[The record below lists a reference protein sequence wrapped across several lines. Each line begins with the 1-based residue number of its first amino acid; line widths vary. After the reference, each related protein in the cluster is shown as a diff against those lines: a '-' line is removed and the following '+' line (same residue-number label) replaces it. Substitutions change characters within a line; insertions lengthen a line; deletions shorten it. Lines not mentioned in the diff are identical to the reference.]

1 MGYIYK
7 ITNLKNNKCYIGET
21 KELDV
26 ERRWK
31 GHIRSITRGGGC
43 PILKSAINKH
53 GIKSFKF
60 EVLIICFDDDRFTY
74 EKEYIKKYNA
84 QAPTGYNVLPGGPGG
99 GFLGK
104 RHTDETKEKISRNVR
119 KFNEENPGYFETYRE
134 KLKES
139 MSKVDLSSAVRN
151 SEAFKRVVAE
161 GRVGAPGHTNS
172 NWDETKEKIRKSVIE
187 HYKNGGDSVR
197 LDIEKHRKIMTE
209 KIGRRVGQYTL
220 SGEFIR
226 EFPSIAEASRQI
238 GLTEGNITMAVRSKS
253 NISKGYKWKY
263 LDNK

>member
-84 QAPTGYNVLPGGPGG
+84 QTPTGYNILPGGPGG

-139 MSKVDLSSAVRN
+139 MSKVDLSSVVKN
-151 SEAFKRVVAE
+151 SERFQKAVAE
-161 GRVGAPGHTNS
+161 GRVGSPSHKNGENKGIS
-172 NWDETKEKIRKSVIE
+172 NETKEKIRKSV
-187 HYKNGGDSVR
+187 
-197 LDIEKHRKIMTE
+197 L
-209 KIGRRVGQYTL
+209 
-220 SGEFIR
+220 
-226 EFPSIAEASRQI
+226 
-238 GLTEGNITMAVRSKS
+238 
-253 NISKGYKWKY
+253 
-263 LDNK
+263 